1 MMLKVFALIAV
12 SLLVLNSHAAADD
25 KPEPLLVFA
34 AASLTDVLQKHAA
47 NWSKKT
53 NTPLPRLSF
62 AASAVMA
69 RQIKAGAPA
78 DIFISANPEWVTF
91 LQNTDLTAGPSRTV
105 AQNKLIF
112 AAPAFTHMQPMQ
124 SLSKQTFLEIFSSQ
138 RIAIADPATA
148 PAGAYTKLYLER
160 LGVWDPISSKLAYGS
175 NVKQTLLLIE
185 RGGLY
190 GFVYGSDA
198 KQSAH
203 VKVLFTVPE
212 NLSGT
217 IMYQAI
223 KINRGA
229 ANAADFI
236 SYLTST
242 SAQAAWIQAGFGLP
256 VPN

>member
-1 MMLKVFALIAV
+1 MLKVFALIAV
-12 SLLVLNSHAAADD
+12 SLFGFTGHAAANDR
-25 KPEPLLVFA
+25 PEPLLIFA
-34 AASLTDVLQKHAA
+34 ASSLTDVLQKQGV

-53 NTPLPRLSF
+53 NHPLPRFSF

-78 DIFISANPEWVTF
+78 DIFISANPEWVAV
-91 LQNTDLTAGPSRTV
+91 LEDAHLTEGLSHSV
-105 AQNKLIF
+105 AHNQLVF
-112 AAPAFTHMQPMQ
+112 AAPKTTNLQPFNM
-124 SLSKQTFLEIFSSQ
+124 LSKQKFLEIFTNQ

-148 PAGAYTKLYLER
+148 PAGTYAKHYLEQ
-160 LGVWDPISSKLAYGS
+160 LGVWETISPHLAFGS
-175 NVKQTLLLIE
+175 NVRQTLLLIE

-198 KQSAH
+198 NQSVH

-217 IMYQAI
+217 ILYKAV
-223 KINRGA
+223 KINNGTPE
-229 ANAADFI
+229 AADFI
-236 SYLTST
+236 SYLTSS
-242 SAQAAWIQAGFGLP
+242 SAHTVWQQAGFGLA